1 MYLVSSDGEESYYIY
16 VLEILSLYLREQKP
30 EDLANAAPQR
40 SETEK
45 LKDEAELLAIRHREL
60 TKKSERVKK
69 FTGAR
74 Y

>member
-1 MYLVSSDGEESYYIY
+1 MYIVSSDDEESYYIY

-40 SETEK
+40 SQTEK
-45 LKDEAELLAIRHREL
+45 HKDEAELLAIRHKES
-60 TKKSERVKK
+60 TQKTERIRK
-69 FTGAR
+69 FAGAR